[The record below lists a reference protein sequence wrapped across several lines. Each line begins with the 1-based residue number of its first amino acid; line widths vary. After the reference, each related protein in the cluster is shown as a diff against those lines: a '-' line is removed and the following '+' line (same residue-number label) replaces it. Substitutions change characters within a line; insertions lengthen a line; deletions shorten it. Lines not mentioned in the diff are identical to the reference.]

1 VLLTAGSPRERLPA
15 LDLEQHG
22 RTLTVTLAL
31 SSDGSGRA
39 VVEERLRGYAA
50 TGAREAVR
58 SMDAANR
65 ERQFEAYVGRM
76 VAGASL
82 ETFAVTGVEDREAD
96 MVLRYTFRAP
106 NMATPSGA
114 QLAFEGLF
122 QAEASRVYA
131 DTRERSV
138 PMWNGDPV
146 RATLDLTVTL
156 PTGARVEELPPDA
169 EGRATGIAWSV
180 RSERTRDGFHLA
192 RRVEIPT
199 GRVTPA
205 DYGSFA
211 EQARALDTADTRRIT
226 IALP

>member
-1 VLLTAGSPRERLPA
+1 MRAAWSKGVPA
-15 LDLEQHG
+15 PCCSMW
-22 RTLTVTLAL
+22 
-31 SSDGSGRA
+31 SSTHWCNRRSFS
-39 VVEERLRGYAA
+39 EAA
-50 TGAREAVR
+50 
-58 SMDAANR
+58 
-65 ERQFEAYVGRM
+65 
-76 VAGASL
+76 
-82 ETFAVTGVEDREAD
+82 
-96 MVLRYTFRAP
+96 
-106 NMATPSGA
+106 
-114 QLAFEGLF
+114 
-122 QAEASRVYA
+122 RVYA

-169 EGRATGIAWSV
+169 EGRATGIGWSI

-205 DYGSFA
+205 DYGPFA